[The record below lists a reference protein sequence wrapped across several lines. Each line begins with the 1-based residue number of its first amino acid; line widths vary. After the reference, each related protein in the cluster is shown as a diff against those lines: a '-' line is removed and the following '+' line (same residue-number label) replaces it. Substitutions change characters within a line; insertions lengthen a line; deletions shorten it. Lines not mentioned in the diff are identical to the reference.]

1 LQSYHGGAL
10 IKANPK
16 TGTEGEKM
24 QQDPNL
30 GGERER
36 VSGDQV
42 GASPQTMSAQDERT
56 WSIIAHLSVLMAL
69 VGLMPFGALLVW
81 LLYKD
86 RSPEGALPRPAGA
99 LESGSLDRDP
109 RDLHL
114 CQHRIEPRYYRH
126 LHVLLV
132 AHPGADTSDSRLL
145 RSLQGEPGRR
155 VPLPVHRG
163 QDRRSAG
170 RSLRRSPPSKA

>member
-86 RSPEGALPRPAGA
+86 RSRKVRFHALQA
-99 LESGSLDRDP
+99 LWYQVAWIVILVTYTFVSTVLSLVIIGIFMFFLLPILALIPLIHGCYAAYKVSQGVEYRYPFIAD
-109 RDLHL
+109 
-114 CQHRIEPRYYRH
+114 RIEGPRG
-126 LHVLLV
+126 VV
-132 AHPGADTSDSRLL
+132 
-145 RSLQGEPGRR
+145 
-155 VPLPVHRG
+155 
-163 QDRRSAG
+163 
-170 RSLRRSPPSKA
+170 